1 MEEQSV
7 YVEDFSEEAYERAI
21 MRQKEIPFE
30 IYVGY
35 VKQENRLFVNM
46 TDQKATLEYIKNT
59 YAEDEDDLRTL
70 DFRLKGDVS
79 AIAKEIIILENA
91 FRGMV
96 MNTPNMYG
104 FLMMLTTK
112 IQAMVNGR
120 VPLKEQLF
128 FKDWH
133 VNQKLQDGE

>member
-1 MEEQSV
+1 MNSV

-21 MRQKEIPFE
+21 KRQKEIPFE

-35 VKQENRLFVNM
+35 IKQENRLFVGI
-46 TDQKATLEYIKNT
+46 TDQKATFEYIKNT

-70 DFRLKGDVS
+70 DFRLKGDIS
-79 AIAKEIIILENA
+79 AIAKETTIFEKT
-91 FRGMV
+91 FYGMAI
-96 MNTPNMYG
+96 NEPNLYG
-104 FLMMLTTK
+104 FLTTLTTK
-112 IQAMVNGR
+112 IQAMVKGN

-133 VNQKLQDGE
+133 VNTEVKQLY